1 MKSPDQAT
9 KRLSFASGLPQT
21 EEVSSAPFFRLA
33 GYPVWVVCPTGQD
46 PAMATIG
53 LLSC

>member
-9 KRLSFASGLPQT
+9 KRRSFTSGLPRT
-21 EEVSSAPFFRLA
+21 EEVSSAPFFRLG
-33 GYPVWVVCPTGQD
+33 GYPVWAVCPTSRD

>member
-9 KRLSFASGLPQT
+9 KRRSFTSGLPRT
-21 EEVSSAPFFRLA
+21 EEVRSAPVFRLA